1 MLLPILAFDF
11 INGTRVCTR
20 WQECE
25 NVRILPVTPGIKG
38 YMNVR
43 VGRVLM
49 LSQLGEELLQ
59 NYQLQIS
66 DECFQ

>member
-1 MLLPILAFDF
+1 MLLPILAFDCLP
-11 INGTRVCTR
+11 GTRVCTR

-25 NVRILPVTPGIKG
+25 NSACHSRDKG

-59 NYQLQIS
+59 NYQLQSS
-66 DECFQ
+66 DVCFQ